1 MKAGEWGKSQADDSP
16 AVTAPKT
23 PAEVPGDSTAN
34 LAPFVTALLP
44 GVPVLSLPMANKKC
58 GPDAEAAAALPSS
71 TATAAGPDATGVPAD
86 RSGSTPGASARTAV
100 ANQEG
105 VLEHTTGDWIAGLQP
120 DGRQTPAAKSADP
133 ADAKAGRDE
142 VRPGGTP
149 DNTSAKSVSPGTNPP
164 VPDAGA
170 KSPVSLAPLQAA
182 PAANMSMGATDPAA
196 AETSGTFV
204 ADMSVQMNKA
214 DKMNKVAGS
223 GGKAEKVLPGD
234 DALPVTATTSPVAES
249 SARVSPQVEP
259 LLMTGVPTAQG
270 AGPVT
275 TATATA
281 VPATPV
287 VDLGSRAMERTHDM
301 VALHALRLVD
311 SNQDSMRVV
320 IKPGAGMQ
328 MSLEMR
334 QHGDTIDAR
343 MTLQR
348 GDFSPLSRHWPEL
361 QQRLEQRGIRLATPT
376 GGDTADT
383 GGGAGGFHQSAREYT
398 PSDPEAASAFAAFA
412 LAGPVSTPPA
422 PALAAFPAHGWE
434 TWA

>member
-1 MKAGEWGKSQADDSP
+1 
-16 AVTAPKT
+16 
-23 PAEVPGDSTAN
+23 
-34 LAPFVTALLP
+34 
-44 GVPVLSLPMANKKC
+44 
-58 GPDAEAAAALPSS
+58 
-71 TATAAGPDATGVPAD
+71 
-86 RSGSTPGASARTAV
+86 
-100 ANQEG
+100 
-105 VLEHTTGDWIAGLQP
+105 
-120 DGRQTPAAKSADP
+120 
-133 ADAKAGRDE
+133 
-142 VRPGGTP
+142 
-149 DNTSAKSVSPGTNPP
+149 
-164 VPDAGA
+164 
-170 KSPVSLAPLQAA
+170 
-182 PAANMSMGATDPAA
+182 
-196 AETSGTFV
+196 
-204 ADMSVQMNKA
+204 
-214 DKMNKVAGS
+214 
-223 GGKAEKVLPGD
+223 
-234 DALPVTATTSPVAES
+234 
-249 SARVSPQVEP
+249 
-259 LLMTGVPTAQG
+259 MTGVPTAQG

-281 VPATPV
+281 VTATPV